1 MTTYAMGVDFGSTTA
16 KTIIL
21 DGRGDIVASCIES
34 MGAVSDEGVKAS
46 IAGALQQLGITQ
58 ADVGFTVTTGYGR
71 RMLDVSQKS
80 YTEITCH
87 ARGAVALVPDARL
100 VIDIGGQ
107 DSKVIAVDANG
118 LVETFAMND
127 RCAAGTGKFLEVLAR
142 AVEIKLPEMGPLAMQ
157 ATQALKISSMCAT
170 FAETEVISLLAEGHS
185 KPDVLGAVHAAI
197 ASRTAGLVGRVGK
210 RTPIVMTGG
219 VAKNVAAVHHIETS
233 LGQKLVLPPDPQ
245 IAGALGAALF
255 ALDEI
260 RMAAWRRSAPRS
272 STRRI
277 GSLTRRWT
285 AHGLA
290 DPRAKARMPPRPVR
304 GARPVRRGKSWWR
317 RPPCGPR

>member
-1 MTTYAMGVDFGSTTA
+1 MNTYAMGVDFGSTTA
-16 KTIIL
+16 KTVIL
-21 DGRGDIVASCIES
+21 DGQGKIVASCIAS
-34 MGAVSDEGVKAS
+34 MGAVSGEGVQTS
-46 IAGALQQLGITQ
+46 ISGALKQAGINQ
-58 ADVGFTVTTGYGR
+58 EDVAFTVTTGYGR
-71 RMLDVSQKS
+71 RMLDISQKS

-142 AVEIKLPEMGPLAMQ
+142 AVDIELGKMGGTALDAKQ
-157 ATQALKISSMCAT
+157 ELKISSMCAT

-197 ASRTAGLVGRVGK
+197 AARTAGLVGRVGK
-210 RTPIVMTGG
+210 RLPVVMTGG
-219 VAKNVAAVHHIETS
+219 VAKNVAAVHHIEKALNT
-233 LGQKLVLPPDPQ
+233 KLVLPEDPQ

-255 ALDEI
+255 ALDEV
-260 RMAAWRRSAPRS
+260 RSAFRKAS
-272 STRRI
+272 ANIDEDDRQVDAAVGDARAC
-277 GSLTRRWT
+277 GT
-285 AHGLA
+285 AACRATSPEATPIKSRQQLQAELA
-290 DPRAKARMPPRPVR
+290 VK
-304 GARPVRRGKSWWR
+304 
-317 RPPCGPR
+317 

>member
-1 MTTYAMGVDFGSTTA
+1 MSTYAMGVDFGSTTA

-21 DGRGDIVASCIES
+21 NGEGDIVASCIES

-46 IAGALQQLGITQ
+46 IAGALRQAGITQ
-58 ADVGFTVTTGYGR
+58 ADVNFCVTTGYGR

-107 DSKVIAVDANG
+107 DSKVIAVDSNG

-142 AVEIKLPEMGPLAMQ
+142 AVDIKLPEMGPLAMT
-157 ATQALKISSMCAT
+157 ADKTLKISSMCAT
-170 FAETEVISLLAEGHS
+170 FAETEVISLLAEGNS

-210 RTPIVMTGG
+210 RMPIVMTGG
-219 VAKNVAAVHHIETS
+219 VAKNVAAVHHIETV

-260 RMAAWRRSAPRS
+260 RMASKRSAVIDEEDRDVAS
-272 STRRI
+272 AM
-277 GSLTRRWT
+277 GE
-285 AHGLA
+285 A
-290 DPRAKARMPPRPVR
+290 RA
-304 GARPVRRGKSWWR
+304 
-317 RPPCGPR
+317 CGPACKTSAPGATVEIVVAPPKVRAAVN

>member
-1 MTTYAMGVDFGSTTA
+1 MWSMSPSTRMSCSIPVWRQCSNRWIRAGLTLPRAPELSPTSRNREFAMTTYAMGVDFGSTTA

-107 DSKVIAVDANG
+107 DSQGIPLGANG
-118 LVETFAMND
+118 PVGN
-127 RCAAGTGKFLEVLAR
+127 
-142 AVEIKLPEMGPLAMQ
+142 LAM
-157 ATQALKISSMCAT
+157 KY
-170 FAETEVISLLAEGHS
+170 H
-185 KPDVLGAVHAAI
+185 
-197 ASRTAGLVGRVGK
+197 
-210 RTPIVMTGG
+210 
-219 VAKNVAAVHHIETS
+219 
-233 LGQKLVLPPDPQ
+233 
-245 IAGALGAALF
+245 
-255 ALDEI
+255 
-260 RMAAWRRSAPRS
+260 
-272 STRRI
+272 
-277 GSLTRRWT
+277 
-285 AHGLA
+285 
-290 DPRAKARMPPRPVR
+290 
-304 GARPVRRGKSWWR
+304 
-317 RPPCGPR
+317 